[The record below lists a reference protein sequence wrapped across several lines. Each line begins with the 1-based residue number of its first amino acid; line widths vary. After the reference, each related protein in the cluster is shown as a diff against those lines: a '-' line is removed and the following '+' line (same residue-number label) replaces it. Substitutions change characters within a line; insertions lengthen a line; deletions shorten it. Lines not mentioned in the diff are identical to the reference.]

1 MPTRSGNRYTIRD
14 DRAPQT
20 TASDDQKAPSST
32 DASVFSSP
40 ESRLEESASEF
51 ELSSTERRSVRRE
64 EYLASDYENRENSSY
79 DSSSESEEEDAKS
92 VLKKKIIFV
101 DSDSEVSEDEDD
113 AEWKEGCKDT
123 GFEKDADLYT
133 NGKENTSCSKSENE
147 FSGDDFSD
155 DEVEWYTSNRR
166 KRNLNRKTTC
176 NERPKLSTRKDVQ
189 LRPQLTTEQKL
200 QELAKIVESGDD
212 YVSLNQ
218 FLVCLLWDFDFRYT
232 LLHHQYQGV
241 LAVAGVDSAH
251 MCKELEK
258 LSDDEK
264 EKLFGLGEDSVE
276 FRREFCVNNMK
287 LVASK
292 GILLADDMVRIY
304 IIVLIIH
311 NILV

>member
-1 MPTRSGNRYTIRD
+1 MSSSSNVPLSEKSSTSSSSDTMTKSTIHDTSPTLVS
-14 DRAPQT
+14 
-20 TASDDQKAPSST
+20 SFPSS
-32 DASVFSSP
+32 ALEFQISSV
-40 ESRLEESASEF
+40 EKRK
-51 ELSSTERRSVRRE
+51 ERRE
-64 EYLASDYENRENSSY
+64 DTPAGDTCYLSC
-79 DSSSESEEEDAKS
+79 SESEAEEEKPI
-92 VLKKKIIFV
+92 LKKKIIFV
-101 DSDSEVSEDEDD
+101 DSDSEDEGD

-133 NGKENTSCSKSENE
+133 NGKEDVSCSESENE
-147 FSGDDFSD
+147 FSDDEFSD
-155 DEVEWYTSNRR
+155 DEGEWYTSNRR
-166 KRNLNRKTTC
+166 KRKLDRKTTC

-189 LRPQLTTEQKL
+189 VRPMLTTEQKL
-200 QELAKIVESGDD
+200 QELAKIVESRDD
-212 YVSLNQ
+212 YASLNQ

-241 LAVAGVDSAH
+241 LAVAGVDNAH

-264 EKLFGLGEDSVE
+264 EKVFGLGEDSVE

-287 LVASK
+287 LVESK
-292 GILLADDMVRIY
+292 GMLLADDMVRIY